1 MVKKINQ
8 FLGDVRSEMDKVS
21 WPTWDEL
28 RSSTYVVLTYLMLII
43 FLFFIDFVL
52 AKILNFIL
60 YYGMVYIQSYFW

>member
-28 RSSTYVVLTYLMLII
+28 RSSTYVVLTLSLILII
-43 FLFFIDFVL
+43 FLFVVDFIL
-52 AKILNFIL
+52 AKILNIVL
-60 YYGMVYIQSYFW
+60 